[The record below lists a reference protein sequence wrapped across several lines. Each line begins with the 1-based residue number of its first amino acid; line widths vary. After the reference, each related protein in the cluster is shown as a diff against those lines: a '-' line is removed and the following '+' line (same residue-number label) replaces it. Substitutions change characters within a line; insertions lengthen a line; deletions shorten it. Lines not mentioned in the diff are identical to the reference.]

1 MSKKGLEFD
10 GFFEVLLVPDEAQG
24 RRDKVVPGM
33 RELGDETVLPVL
45 WLARGWGKQSRGE
58 TRSCRNSPALRDWG
72 GSQRVER
79 RGGPLVQQ
87 AVHRAESCNSTSV
100 AQGVELAALLVAQN
114 TDSPDLDSV

>member
-1 MSKKGLEFD
+1 MTKKGLEVD

-45 WLARGWGKQSRGE
+45 AEQGGNAFLQKL
-58 TRSCRNSPALRDWG
+58 SCPQGLGREPASG
-72 GSQRVER
+72 AA
-79 RGGPLVQQ
+79 GGPLVQQ